1 MNSGRR
7 GRAETSPNFQPEFY
21 LYFFASMLGDMEK
34 GNGYAQRGWLVFHT
48 PWEWIEGGR
57 HDKSAALLE
66 QIAAAIVAN
75 KKREEHDAYGG
86 RETEE
91 CT

>member
-1 MNSGRR
+1 M
-7 GRAETSPNFQPEFY
+7 
-21 LYFFASMLGDMEK
+21 
-34 GNGYAQRGWLVFHT
+34 

-75 KKREEHDAYGG
+75 KKKEEHDA
-86 RETEE
+86 
-91 CT
+91 